1 MVSARFDTKGLLVMI
16 CFLTPLSFFFFIGA
30 GLLES

>member
-16 CFLTPLSFFFFIGA
+16 CFLAPLSLFFFIGA